1 MRHILIGAAALA
13 LWTGAAFAQGA
24 PEAPA
29 ATAGVTTEAGPG
41 VDVTQTQ
48 RTIDSRG
55 VETER
60 AQTLDRSQSFTS
72 GNGALSSKTTI
83 DSNEHDTVTTPPV
96 VTEKR
101 TTTSTSETSH

>member
-24 PEAPA
+24 SEAPA

-41 VDVTQTQ
+41 VDVTKTQ
-48 RTIDSRG
+48 RTIGAGG
-55 VETER
+55 VETDR

-72 GNGALSSKTTI
+72 GNGALSSKTTT
-83 DSNEHDTVTTPPV
+83 DSSEHDTVTPPTV

-101 TTTSTSETSH
+101 TTSSTSEASH